1 MALKTKADI
10 AALKDLSSEDRAD
23 ITSLFDAIEANNA
36 EVTTLRKKSGDADE
50 VVKKNK
56 DLEKLLKEKETLSS
70 ELKAKLD
77 ALTITAP
84 AKTESFDDLLP
95 FAEIRKDLEDL
106 FGSDEPAAPDA

>member
-1 MALKTKADI
+1 MPVKSKADI
-10 AALKDLSSEDRAD
+10 AALKDLSPEDRAD
-23 ITSLFDAIEANNA
+23 ITTLFDSLETNNTQIA
-36 EVTTLRKKSGDADE
+36 DLRKKNTDADE

-84 AKTESFDDLLP
+84 QTAESFDDLLP
-95 FAEIRKDLEDL
+95 FAQIRKDLEDL
-106 FGSDEPAAPDA
+106 FGSDEPAATD